1 MDLLIR
7 NRVPRT
13 IQWLMNVFWIYL
25 ILFTCFRL
33 ATIIAFKPANTGY
46 LELLPA
52 CWLGLKYDLRWIA
65 FILMPIALLSV
76 SPKLSPYYS
85 YRNIKMW
92 TLYLGLVTLFVLF
105 FYGADFGQ
113 FAYINARLNADAL
126 VFMEDPKEHLL
137 VVWHSYP
144 VVWIL
149 FALLGAVGMM
159 TWMFRRVH
167 VGVLDKN
174 SAVHKFDY
182 KRRYHLIA
190 LLLLGWFIYGFLTAE
205 PLSVFRAFNL
215 NNEFKTNLALNPLQ
229 NFFTSLRFTR
239 PDPLTNARPHYAR
252 MAQFLNIHNT
262 ISKTHPYARVQQPGS
277 SSLETQP
284 NVVLVVCESF
294 SMYKSS
300 MSGNVLDAS
309 PRFNK
314 LSEEGVFFERCFA
327 PSFGT
332 ARGMF
337 ALLTGVPDVQ
347 SRKFSTRNPET
358 AHQRSLLESLEGYNT
373 FYLTGGKAQFNN
385 YEGLVK
391 NIPGIQ
397 IVDETRWRAPRQTV
411 WGLSDLDLLLE
422 ADSLLALQQ
431 KPFFA
436 IIHTSNNQR
445 PYQLPAAAQSI
456 QFPQYPIETLRQNGF
471 ESEDEFRSFVYADY
485 CYDQFI
491 RSARQ
496 QAYFKNTV
504 FVFVGDHGLEGDAS
518 AVYSK
523 VWTDQ
528 RLSEVHVPLLFYAPA
543 LLKPEKRKETVS
555 QIDVLPSIASLMQQP
570 FTNTALG
577 RDLFNNHPREHAA
590 FIMYHGGGWIG
601 VVNDDFYYRKN
612 IKGLNEELVPISGK
626 PATDSI
632 KKHLSELTE
641 AIYQTSRWLLL
652 HNKPG

>member
-7 NRVPRT
+7 KRVPRT

-25 ILFTCFRL
+25 ILFTCFRV
-33 ATIIAFKPANTGY
+33 ATIIAFKPAQTGY
-46 LELLPA
+46 WELLPA

-85 YRNIKMW
+85 YRNKKGW
-92 TLYLGLVTLFVLF
+92 TIYLGLVTLFVLF

-149 FALLGAVGMM
+149 FALIGAVGMM
-159 TWMFRRVH
+159 MWMIRRVH

-190 LLLLGWFIYGFLTAE
+190 ILLLGWFMYGFLTAE

-229 NFFTSLRFTR
+229 NFFTSLRFTQ
-239 PDPLTNARPHYAR
+239 PDPLTNAKPYYPR
-252 MAQFLNIHNT
+252 MARFLNLNNT
-262 ISKTHPYARVQQPGS
+262 ISKTYPYARVQQPGTR
-277 SSLETQP
+277 SLETQP

-300 MSGNVLDAS
+300 MSGNPLDAS
-309 PRFNK
+309 PRFNAMTK
-314 LSEEGVFFERCFA
+314 EGVFFEKCFA

-337 ALLTGVPDVQ
+337 ALLTGIPDVQ
-347 SRKFSTRNPET
+347 SRKFSTQNPET
-358 AHQRSLLESLEGYNT
+358 VQQRSLLESLEGYHT

-397 IVDETRWRAPRQTV
+397 IMDETDWRAPRQTV

-445 PYQLPAAAQSI
+445 PYQLPLAAQSL
-456 QFPQYPIETLRQNGF
+456 QYPQHPIELLRKNGF
-471 ESEDEFRSFVYADY
+471 ESEEEFKSFVYADY
-485 CYDQFI
+485 CIDQFI
-491 RSARQ
+491 RSAAQHPYYR
-496 QAYFKNTV
+496 NTV

-518 AVYSK
+518 AVYPS

-543 LLKPEKRKETVS
+543 LLKAEKRSETVS
-555 QIDVLPSIASLMQQP
+555 QIDVLPTIASLMQQP
-570 FTNTALG
+570 FTNTTLG
-577 RDLFNNHPREHAA
+577 RDLFSSSTREPAA

-601 VVNDDFYYRKN
+601 VVNDQFYYRKN
-612 IKGLNEELVPISGK
+612 IKGLNEELVPLSNT
-626 PATDSI
+626 PANDSV

-641 AIYQTSRWLLL
+641 SIYQTSRWLLL
-652 HNKPG
+652 HNKPK